1 MPFDQ
6 DLQPDVHSVLDAAA
20 ILDITEYEL
29 FRLAYRRWHGEQVE
43 ENALEPFFVAY
54 MFNDVVPLWVRD
66 FSRLVQRRSQL
77 GTLDSKE
84 LGLDLRL
91 RTPQMVRRG
100 IRIAVTLFTVMA
112 TLIVTLIILAE
123 TAAQLMDLGERCMFP
138 PCY

>member
-6 DLQPDVHSVLDAAA
+6 DLRPDIHSVLDAAA

-29 FRLAYRRWHGEQVE
+29 FRLAYERWHGEQVD

-54 MFNDVVPLWVRD
+54 MFNDVVPLWVRH

-84 LGLDLRL
+84 FGVELRL

-100 IRIAVTLFTVMA
+100 TCYAVTLVTVMA
-112 TLIVTLIILAE
+112 TLIVLAE
-123 TAAQLMDLGERCMFP
+123 AAAQLMNLGERCMFP

>member
-6 DLQPDVHSVLDAAA
+6 DLRPDILSVLDAAA

-29 FRLAYRRWHGEQVE
+29 FRLAYERWYGEQVD

-54 MFNDVVPLWVRD
+54 MFKDVVPLWVRY
-66 FSRLVQRRSQL
+66 FSRLVHRRSQL
-77 GTLDSKE
+77 GTLDAKE
-84 LGLDLRL
+84 LGVDSRL

-100 IRIAVTLFTVMA
+100 TRFAVTLVTVLA
-112 TLIVTLIILAE
+112 TLVVLAE
-123 TAAQLMDLGERCMFP
+123 AAAKLMNIGERCMFP

>member
-6 DLQPDVHSVLDAAA
+6 ELRPDIRSVLDAAA

-29 FRLAYRRWHGEQVE
+29 FRIAYQRWHGEQVDE
-43 ENALEPFFVAY
+43 KALESVFVAY
-54 MFNDVVPLWVRD
+54 MFDDVVPLWVRY

-77 GTLDSKE
+77 GTLDGKE
-84 LGLDLRL
+84 FGVDLSV

-100 IRIAVTLFTVMA
+100 IRFTVILVTVLA
-112 TLIVTLIILAE
+112 TLVVLAE
-123 TAAQLMDLGERCMFP
+123 TAAQLMNLGERCMFP

>member
-6 DLQPDVHSVLDAAA
+6 DLRPDIHSVLDAAA

-29 FRLAYRRWHGEQVE
+29 FRLAYQRWHGEQVD
-43 ENALEPFFVAY
+43 ENALEAFFVAY
-54 MFNDVVPLWVRD
+54 MFNDVVPLWVRY

-77 GTLDSKE
+77 GTLDCKE
-84 LGLDLRL
+84 FGVDLRL

-100 IRIAVTLFTVMA
+100 IRYAVTLVTVMA
-112 TLIVTLIILAE
+112 TLIVLAE
-123 TAAQLMDLGERCMFP
+123 AAAQLMNLGERCMFP